1 MLKKIGNAIMD
12 ILFFIVIIF
21 AIIMIMLSVN
31 SDNNGVATLFGY
43 IPFSIQSGSMEPTI
57 MKGDLIVVK
66 QVEDNS
72 NLQKDDIISFFALE
86 EKTKI
91 IKTHRIIEVKKNGPM
106 TSYVTKGDNNPVEDE
121 IEVAPGDI
129 IGKYTDFKIN
139 KLGSIYDFLNS
150 KYGFLI
156 CIIIPLFILFV
167 YQIYKFII
175 LIIEMKNDGKK
186 ERTVVS
192 NNNNINQ

>member
-1 MLKKIGNAIMD
+1 MLKKIGNAIID

-66 QVEDNS
+66 QAEDNTK
-72 NLQKDDIISFFALE
+72 LEKDDVISFFALE

-91 IKTHRIIEVKKNGPM
+91 IKTHRIIEVKHNGAM

-156 CIIIPLFILFV
+156 CIIIPLFIFFV

>member
-1 MLKKIGNAIMD
+1 MLKKIGNTLVD

-21 AIIMIMLSVN
+21 AIVMIMLSVN
-31 SDNNGVATLFGY
+31 SDNNGIATLFGY
-43 IPFSIQSGSMEPTI
+43 IPFSIQTGSMEPTI
-57 MKGDLIVVK
+57 MTGDLIIVK
-66 QVEDNS
+66 QAEDNYA
-72 NLQKDDIISFFALE
+72 LKKDDIISFFALE

-91 IKTHRIIEVKKNGPM
+91 IKTHRIIEVKQNGTM
-106 TSYVTKGDNNPVEDE
+106 ISYVTKGDNNTGIDE

-129 IGKYTDFKIN
+129 IGKYTGTRIA

-156 CIIIPLFILFV
+156 CIIVPLFIFFV

-186 ERTVVS
+186 TVK
-192 NNNNINQ
+192 NEE

>member
-1 MLKKIGNAIMD
+1 MLKKIGNTLVD

-21 AIIMIMLSVN
+21 AIVMIMLSVN
-31 SDNNGVATLFGY
+31 SDNNGIATLFGY
-43 IPFSIQSGSMEPTI
+43 IPFSIQTGSMEPTI
-57 MKGDLIVVK
+57 MTGDLIIVK
-66 QVEDNS
+66 QAEDNS
-72 NLQKDDIISFFALE
+72 DLKQDDIISFFALE

-91 IKTHRIIEVKKNGPM
+91 IKTHRIIEVKKNGAM
-106 TSYVTKGDNNPVEDE
+106 TSYVTKGDNNTGIDE

-129 IGKYTDFKIN
+129 IGKYTGTRIA

-156 CIIIPLFILFV
+156 CIIVPLFIFFV

-186 ERTVVS
+186 TVKTEE
-192 NNNNINQ
+192 

>member
-72 NLQKDDIISFFALE
+72 KLEKDDIISFFALE

-91 IKTHRIIEVKKNGPM
+91 IKTHRIIEVKHNGAM

-156 CIIIPLFILFV
+156 CIIIPLFIFFV